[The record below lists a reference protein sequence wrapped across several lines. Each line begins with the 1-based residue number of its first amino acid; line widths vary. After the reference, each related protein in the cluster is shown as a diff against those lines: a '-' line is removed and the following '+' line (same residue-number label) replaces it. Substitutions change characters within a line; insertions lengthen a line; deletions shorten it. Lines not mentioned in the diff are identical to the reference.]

1 MTSAKKWMGV
11 TLVTTLVIG
20 MGAGILLD
28 RLVLVPTVDSRTS
41 DSERSGE
48 RRHRDRGHRMGER
61 LHSRLGLTDE
71 QVARLEEVMS
81 ENHETARQFW
91 RNSREEFETLR
102 QQFRADIRELLTEEQ
117 RVAFDEMVAEYEA
130 KSHRDLGGRRGE
142 R

>member
-1 MTSAKKWMGV
+1 MASAKKWMGV

-28 RLVLVPTVDSRTS
+28 RLVLLPTVDSRMS
-41 DSERSGE
+41 DSRGAGE
-48 RRHRDRGHRMGER
+48 RRHRDRGHRMVER

-71 QVARLEEVMS
+71 QVARLEEVMN

-91 RNSREEFETLR
+91 RNSRKEFETLR

-117 RVAFDEMVAEYEA
+117 RVTFDEMVAEYEA
-130 KSHRDLGGRRGE
+130 KNRRDRREGRRD